1 MLPARSS
8 VVVRPR
14 ARAAVAFVLVEACE
28 EVCEFLAGEV
38 PVEGL
43 GDLVVVAL
51 EVVQRACELAAC
63 AG

>member
-1 MLPARSS
+1 
-8 VVVRPR
+8 VVRPR

-38 PVEGL
+38 PVDGL